1 MKYMLL
7 MAGLYF
13 ILCLVIVFVTSSV
26 LHRHKVSD
34 NKYDERQRFVQGRA
48 FKCAFFCL
56 LFYNLFSAVLV
67 DVHWCD
73 VPLGHSLGI
82 LISITL
88 YASICILHDAYFYV
102 GSRPRFYLIVF
113 SLVGVV
119 NLALGIMNFWDG
131 DYVYTNG
138 MLNYHS
144 LNLFVGLSF
153 VFILIVVV
161 IKLRQNKRELAS

>member
-1 MKYMLL
+1 M
-7 MAGLYF
+7 
-13 ILCLVIVFVTSSV
+13 TSAS
-26 LHRHKVSD
+26 
-34 NKYDERQRFVQGRA
+34 A

-56 LFYNLFSAVLV
+56 LFYNLFSVILG
-67 DVHWCD
+67 DVHC
-73 VPLGHSLGI
+73 VMRCYSIGI
-82 LISITL
+82 LISVTL

-153 VFILIVVV
+153 VFILVVVV